1 MRRTTLKPTPE
12 DASVTDTLNDRA
24 ELRHDRLNTRCKQF
38 DLLDVVGGDQIA
50 EVGAICQP

>member
-24 ELRHDRLNTRCKQF
+24 ELRHDRVNTRCKQF
-38 DLLDVVGGDQIA
+38 DVLAVVGGDQTA
-50 EVGAICQP
+50 EVGAICQS